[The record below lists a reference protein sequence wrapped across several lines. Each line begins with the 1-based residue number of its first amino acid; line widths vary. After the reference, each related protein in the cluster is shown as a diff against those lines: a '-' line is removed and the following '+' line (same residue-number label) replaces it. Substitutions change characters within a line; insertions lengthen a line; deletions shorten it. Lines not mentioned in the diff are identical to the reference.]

1 MQGERKKK
9 RKNKT
14 TRQLKLKSIIA
25 DDHWQFYKEENRM
38 AKGFLHVIT
47 SPVSG
52 DIMINGEYRGTKDVN
67 IELEQG
73 TYTVSF
79 GMVSGY
85 ITPAQMSITV
95 NPGFV
100 ALVTVEYMRQ

>member
-1 MQGERKKK
+1 
-9 RKNKT
+9 
-14 TRQLKLKSIIA
+14 
-25 DDHWQFYKEENRM
+25 M
-38 AKGFLHVIT
+38 ANGYIHIIT

-52 DIMINGEYRGTKDVN
+52 DIFVNGEYRGTKDLN

-79 GMVSGY
+79 GNVAGY
-85 ITPAQMSITV
+85 TTPAPLSITV

-100 ALVTVEYMRQ
+100 ALVTIEYTRLD